1 MTTVGGI
8 RRRGAVRWEK
18 LRHGQFAN
26 IIRTKTFGK
35 GKERHSFE
43 LHLLPPLSAASSMK
57 LHYHG
62 IARSRDEKCSRG
74 VRIHLLVCI
83 LSIRGETIYQNEKGK
98 WRGWIQLGER
108 EEEICRIHLLVYLF
122 EKKGKREIIGG
133 IIGKKEREKRNL
145 SNSFCFV
152 YLLYRNEKL
161 KRKRRKE
168 EKIFEFIC
176 FLIRRKTKRKENKG
190 RLKEL
195 KRREKKKKFV
205 EFKSIPDKER

>member
-1 MTTVGGI
+1 M
-8 RRRGAVRWEK
+8 
-18 LRHGQFAN
+18 
-26 IIRTKTFGK
+26 
-35 GKERHSFE
+35 
-43 LHLLPPLSAASSMK
+43 
-57 LHYHG
+57 
-62 IARSRDEKCSRG
+62 
-74 VRIHLLVCI
+74 
-83 LSIRGETIYQNEKGK
+83 
-98 WRGWIQLGER
+98 GER

-176 FLIRRKTKRKENKG
+176 SLIRRKTKRKENKG